1 MANVKLSQL
10 RNINIE
16 DPDSA
21 YIMVIAPDRT
31 GKLQNYRVSVSQI
44 AKFVEGG
51 NTGSGTIEGLDA
63 QQVQLLIDSA
73 IKKHELI
80 DPSQNV
86 TISDKIIIMD
96 NEVSNMQDTVEEL
109 EASTENLI
117 IKTAEIKSDSNAAKA
132 AASDAVNKVVILDQK
147 VVTVGNTIENTI
159 KPSITEN
166 SDKID
171 SLSNTITEQIT
182 PKVDEAVNKVNEFD
196 TQLDNIDSDISTN
209 VKPAITV
216 NTENI
221 EKIFIELE
229 TIKEVQNIEAVTY
242 DDAAVFFNDIYN
254 I

>member
-21 YIMVIAPDRT
+21 YIMCIAPDKT
-31 GKLQNYRVSVSQI
+31 GKLQNYRVSISQL
-44 AKFVEGG
+44 AKFSEGG
-51 NTGSGTIEGLDA
+51 PGGSGTIEGLDA
-63 QQVQLLIDSA
+63 QQVQLLIDAA
-73 IKKHELI
+73 IKKHEII
-80 DPSQNV
+80 DPSQNITV
-86 TISDKIIIMD
+86 SDKIIIMD
-96 NEVSNMQDTVEEL
+96 NEVSNIQDTVEEL

-147 VVTVGNTIENTI
+147 VVTVGNTIENNI

-166 SDKID
+166 SNKID
-171 SLSNTITEQIT
+171 SLSNTISEQIT
-182 PKVDEAVNKVNEFD
+182 PKVDNAINKVNEFD
-196 TQLDNIDSDISTN
+196 TQLDNIDTDISTN
-209 VKPAITV
+209 VKPAINT

-221 EKIFIELE
+221 EKIFVELE

-242 DDAAVFFNDIYN
+242 DDAADFFNDIYN

>member
-16 DPDSA
+16 DPDLA
-21 YIMVIAPDRT
+21 YIMCIAPDKT
-31 GKLQNYRVSVSQI
+31 GKLQNYRISISQI

-51 NTGSGTIEGLDA
+51 SGGSGTIEGLDA
-63 QQVQLLIDSA
+63 QQVQLLIDAA
-73 IKKHELI
+73 IKKHEII
-80 DPSQNV
+80 DPSQNITV
-86 TISDKIIIMD
+86 SDKIIIMD
-96 NEVSNMQDTVEEL
+96 NEVSNIQDTVEEL

-117 IKTAEIKSDSNAAKA
+117 IKTAEIKADSNSAKA

-147 VVTVGNTIENTI
+147 VVTFGNTIENNI

-166 SDKID
+166 SNKID
-171 SLSNTITEQIT
+171 SLSTTITEQIT
-182 PKVDEAVNKVNEFD
+182 PKVDNAVNKVNEFD
-196 TQLDNIDSDISTN
+196 TQLDNIDTDISTN
-209 VKPAITV
+209 VKPAINV

-221 EKIFIELE
+221 EKIFVELE

-242 DDAAVFFNDIYN
+242 DDAADFFNDIYN

>member
-21 YIMVIAPDRT
+21 YIMCIAPDKT
-31 GKLQNYRVSVSQI
+31 GKLQNYRVSISQL
-44 AKFVEGG
+44 AKFSEGG
-51 NTGSGTIEGLDA
+51 TGGSGTIEGLDA
-63 QQVQLLIDSA
+63 QQVQLLIDAA
-73 IKKHELI
+73 IKKHEII
-80 DPSQNV
+80 DPSQNITV
-86 TISDKIIIMD
+86 SDKIIIMD
-96 NEVSNMQDTVEEL
+96 NEVSNIQDTVEEL

-147 VVTVGNTIENTI
+147 VVTVGNTIENNI
-159 KPSITEN
+159 KPSIVEN
-166 SDKID
+166 SNKID
-171 SLSNTITEQIT
+171 SLSNTISEQIT
-182 PKVDEAVNKVNEFD
+182 PKVDNAVNKVNEFD
-196 TQLDNIDSDISTN
+196 TQLDNIDTDISTN
-209 VKPAITV
+209 VKPAINT

-221 EKIFIELE
+221 EKIFVELE

-242 DDAAVFFNDIYN
+242 DDAADFFNDIYN

>member
-21 YIMVIAPDRT
+21 YIMCIAPDKT
-31 GKLQNYRVSVSQI
+31 GKLQNYRVSISQL
-44 AKFVEGG
+44 AKFSEGG
-51 NTGSGTIEGLDA
+51 TGGSGTIEGLDA
-63 QQVQLLIDSA
+63 QQVQLLIDAA
-73 IKKHELI
+73 IKKHEII
-80 DPSQNV
+80 DPSQNI

-117 IKTAEIKSDSNAAKA
+117 IKTAEIKADSNSAKA

-147 VVTVGNTIENTI
+147 VVTVGNTIENNI

-166 SDKID
+166 SNKID
-171 SLSNTITEQIT
+171 SLSNTISEQIT
-182 PKVDEAVNKVNEFD
+182 PKVDDAVNKVNEFD
-196 TQLDNIDSDISTN
+196 TQLDNIDTDISTN
-209 VKPAITV
+209 VKPAINT

-221 EKIFIELE
+221 EKIFVELE

-242 DDAAVFFNDIYN
+242 DDAADFFNDIYN

>member
-21 YIMVIAPDRT
+21 YIMCISPDKT
-31 GKLQNYRVSVSQI
+31 GKLQNYRISISQI

-51 NTGSGTIEGLDA
+51 NGGSGTIEGLDA
-63 QQVQLLIDSA
+63 QQVQLLIDTA
-73 IKKHELI
+73 IKKHEII
-80 DPSQNV
+80 DPSQNI

-117 IKTAEIKSDSNAAKA
+117 IKTAEIKADSNSAKA

-147 VVTVGNTIENTI
+147 VVTVGNTIENNI

-166 SDKID
+166 SNKID
-171 SLSNTITEQIT
+171 SLSNTIAEQIT
-182 PKVDEAVNKVNEFD
+182 PKVDNAVNKVNEFD
-196 TQLDNIDSDISTN
+196 TQLDNIDTDISTN
-209 VKPAITV
+209 VKPAINV

-221 EKIFIELE
+221 EKIFVELE
-229 TIKEVQNIEAVTY
+229 TIKEVQNIEAVTC
-242 DDAAVFFNDIYN
+242 DDAADFFNDIYN